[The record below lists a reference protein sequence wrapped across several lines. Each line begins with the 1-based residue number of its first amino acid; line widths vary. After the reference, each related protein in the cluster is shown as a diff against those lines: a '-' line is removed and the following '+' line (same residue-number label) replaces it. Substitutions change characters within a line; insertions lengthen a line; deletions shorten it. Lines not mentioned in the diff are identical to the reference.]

1 VATVLGKRNGVLDHQ
16 AQDIYVQQKKQMNQ
30 RTRYP
35 YRSNETKDLLPTI
48 YNGNTN
54 ILASSG
60 GAPLAYALS
69 NASELQQRLFSE
81 RMRASADNPLSAKF
95 AAIARQRTTDNPIQ
109 GPATDVMR
117 RELAAGEDDVQTT
130 YQ

>member
-1 VATVLGKRNGVLDHQ
+1 MLNSDNNTQATLFRIRKGGDMGRNFRALQDYALTNYGRPWKLTRGQVATVLGKRNGVPDHQ

-54 ILASSG
+54 ILR
-60 GAPLAYALS
+60 YKW
-69 NASELQQRLFSE
+69 QQHHAGNVSRIFKST
-81 RMRASADNPLSAKF
+81 AF
-95 AAIARQRTTDNPIQ
+95 ATFND
-109 GPATDVMR
+109 
-117 RELAAGEDDVQTT
+117 
-130 YQ
+130 